1 MITKEEL
8 KELVEN
14 SLRVAL
20 IKSHLTFLVQKEDFR
35 MINIYSDGGI
45 MVTFF
50 GHCGAEDDEIDIE
63 FEDLNKTDEQ
73 LKQEVET
80 ELLRKEEEIK
90 KDIEERKK
98 ERKKQEYKQYLKLKD
113 KFEKVAK

>member
-14 SLRVAL
+14 SLRVAV
-20 IKSHLTFLVQKEDFR
+20 IKSRLTFVVTKDDFR
-35 MINIYSDGGI
+35 RINICGGGI
-45 MVTFF
+45 DVTFF
-50 GHCGAEDDEIDIE
+50 GHCGAEDDEINIE

-80 ELLRKEEEIK
+80 ERLRKEEETE
-90 KDIEERKK
+90 KDIEIANKIDE
-98 ERKKQEYKQYLKLKD
+98 EIEYKKYLELKV
-113 KFEKVAK
+113 KYGKK